1 MPSASLERGVRG
13 RSSQVRSPNGE
24 GGERGESTSKCL
36 CMNEGFVLALPRMIS
51 KAIEIISFSCPSPM
65 GRVCLT
71 ADFTSGLRFNGT

>member
-1 MPSASLERGVRG
+1 MLMPSASLERGVRG

-24 GGERGESTSKCL
+24 GGESTSKCL

-71 ADFTSGLRFNGT
+71 VDFTSESFVV